1 VWSDNTNNNNRINLH
16 NIRIIMADKKQKNTD
31 VCFDKKKTSVTL
43 KGNLLYRFNQWL
55 DDNDFVSD
63 EGTFKY
69 HEGLKHFIICGLSS
83 YSKCLHGDTSS
94 RVHDNSTNCSNI
106 KYSENSSAKTLKPSE
121 PKKKKGTQ
129 IPDDFDPSREI
140 AENHGLDHEKA
151 IAIFRDWAKGKG
163 HVQADWIATYRN
175 ACRMWIKE
183 KMPQSSEPKL
193 KFD

>member
-1 VWSDNTNNNNRINLH
+1 MTDEIQ
-16 NIRIIMADKKQKNTD
+16 KKTE

-94 RVHDNSTNCSNI
+94 RAHDNSTNCSNI
-106 KYSENSSAKTLKPSE
+106 KYSENSSTKTLEPSE
-121 PKKKKGTQ
+121 PKKKRNTVL
-129 IPDDFDPSREI
+129 PDDFDPPREI
-140 AENHGLDHEKA
+140 TQELGLDHKLA
-151 IAIFRDWAKGKG
+151 VAIFTDWAKGSNHKR
-163 HVQADWIATYRN
+163 ADWIATFRN
-175 ACRMWIKE
+175 GCRDWIKN
-183 KMPQSSEPKL
+183 KMPQSSELKL

>member
-1 VWSDNTNNNNRINLH
+1 
-16 NIRIIMADKKQKNTD
+16 MADKKQKNTD

-106 KYSENSSAKTLKPSE
+106 KYSENSSTKTLEPSE
-121 PKKKKGTQ
+121 PKKKKGTH
-129 IPDDFDPSREI
+129 IPDDFDPPREI
-140 AENHGLDHEKA
+140 AENRGIDHEKA

-175 ACRMWIKE
+175 ACRTWIKE
-183 KMPQSSEPKL
+183 KMPQTQPGPTIKEITL
-193 KFD
+193 D

>member
-1 VWSDNTNNNNRINLH
+1 MTDEIQ
-16 NIRIIMADKKQKNTD
+16 KKTELC
-31 VCFDKKKTSVTL
+31 VDKKKTSVTL

-69 HEGLKHFIICGLSS
+69 HEGLKHFIICGLSN

-121 PKKKKGTQ
+121 SKKKKGTK
-129 IPDDFDPSREI
+129 IPDNFDPPKGITEKLGI
-140 AENHGLDHEKA
+140 DHEEA
-151 IAIFRDWAKGKG
+151 IAIFRDWAKSKG
-163 HVQADWIATYRN
+163 TIYVDWNAAFRN
-175 ACRMWIKE
+175 ACRMWIK
-183 KMPQSSEPKL
+183 KNIPQVNKERIL
-193 KFD
+193 KEVTIPEYEDEEEF